1 MRRIAGFFALAFILS
16 APAVVAPAWGED
28 TSITKPAATVET
40 LMATGETTLGQPIV
54 YPPGAAKVTAAIVTV
69 PPGGETGWHTHAVPL
84 FGYILAGELTV
95 DYGADGLH
103 TYRPGDTLMEAM
115 NHPHNGMNRG
125 ATEVRL
131 LAVYMGSASLPNSSP
146 AAP

>member
-1 MRRIAGFFALAFILS
+1 MRRTAGIFVLAFLLA
-16 APAVVAPAWGED
+16 APAARGDD
-28 TSITKPAATVET
+28 TTVTRPAATVET
-40 LMATGETTLGQPIV
+40 LMATGETVLGQAIA

-125 ATEVRL
+125 TADVRL
-131 LAVYMGSASLPNSSP
+131 LAVYMGSANLPNSSP

>member
-1 MRRIAGFFALAFILS
+1 MRRIAGIFVLAFLLA
-16 APAVVAPAWGED
+16 APAARGED
-28 TSITKPAATVET
+28 TPVTRPVATVET
-40 LMATGETTLGQPIV
+40 LMATGETVLGQAIA

-84 FGYILAGELTV
+84 FGYILEGELTV

-125 ATEVRL
+125 TVSVRL
-131 LAVYMGSASLPNSSP
+131 LAVYMGSANLPNSSP